1 MVAEETASGLCN
13 SKAQT
18 NILCC
23 KTLPIYLAV
32 AFWPDPTRFLRSFS
46 KNRFHPESVTG
57 QGKETDPSPL
67 NRFPH
72 FQKRAACVWAA
83 AGAKRVWEWHA
94 APILCPESAVRLK
107 QRLEKPASVRPWPQ
121 LYRAVCSVPSF
132 VIEVS
137 GSDADNNGQAT
148 FSGN

>member
-1 MVAEETASGLCN
+1 MRVGRGRGRAGLGMAR
-13 SKAQT
+13 SAHFVSE
-18 NILCC
+18 
-23 KTLPIYLAV
+23 LAV
-32 AFWPDPTRFLRSFS
+32 
-46 KNRFHPESVTG
+46 
-57 QGKETDPSPL
+57 Q
-67 NRFPH
+67 
-72 FQKRAACVWAA
+72 
-83 AGAKRVWEWHA
+83 
-94 APILCPESAVRLK
+94 LK